1 MILVQTLVKDLFNMK
16 KKDIFLRLPIDD
28 NVLWMYDPE

>member
-1 MILVQTLVKDLFNMK
+1 MILVQTLVKDLFNM